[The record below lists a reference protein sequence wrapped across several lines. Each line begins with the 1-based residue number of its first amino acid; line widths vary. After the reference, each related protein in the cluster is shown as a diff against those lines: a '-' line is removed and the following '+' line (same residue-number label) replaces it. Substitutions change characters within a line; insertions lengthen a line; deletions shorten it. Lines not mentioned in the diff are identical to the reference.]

1 MSTRRRA
8 REIALQVLYEDDLNP
23 DQDVELAESF
33 IATRLHSNKPLV
45 TFAKS
50 LWQSVLKNRWEIDKA
65 LSAKA
70 TNWSLR
76 RMAAIDRN
84 ILRMATYEI
93 LFTDTPGRVVINEA
107 VELAKR
113 YGNHQSGQ
121 FVNGI
126 LDRILNASPEDAEAS
141 AENPTEAE
149 AGDGAATDVDN
160 SSEPEALA
168 SNE

>member
-8 REIALQVLYEDDLNP
+8 REIALQLLYEDDLNP
-23 DQDVELAESF
+23 DQEVALAEQF
-33 IATRLHSNKPLV
+33 LKTRLHSNKPLV
-45 TFAKS
+45 SFAKA
-50 LWQSVLKNRWEIDKA
+50 LWESVLKNRWEIDKA
-65 LSAKA
+65 LSSKA

-93 LFTDTPGRVVINEA
+93 LMSDTPGRVAINEA

-126 LDRILNASPEDAEAS
+126 LDRILNEGVEGTEAADAEK
-141 AENPTEAE
+141 
-149 AGDGAATDVDN
+149 G
-160 SSEPEALA
+160 SSA
-168 SNE
+168 SNDDEPPSVSENETVAAS

>member
-8 REIALQVLYEDDLNP
+8 REIALQLLYEDDLNP
-23 DQDVELAESF
+23 DQDVALAEQF
-33 IATRLHSNKPLV
+33 LKTRLHSNRPLV
-45 TFAKS
+45 AFAKA
-50 LWQSVLKNRWEIDKA
+50 LWESVLKNRWEIDKA
-65 LSAKA
+65 LSSKA

-93 LFTDTPGRVVINEA
+93 LMSDTPGRVAINEA
-107 VELAKR
+107 VDLAKR

-126 LDRILNASPEDAEAS
+126 LDRILNEGVGKDAAGEDSTEVAANDDEPPNVSENETVAAS
-141 AENPTEAE
+141 
-149 AGDGAATDVDN
+149 
-160 SSEPEALA
+160 
-168 SNE
+168 